1 MATPL
6 PTTIAKNTAATPAS
20 AKRPIAAL
28 AAAAPMGL
36 GNDQNK
42 TTKLDLKSAKFSDV
56 ENNAAQRAAIRA
68 IADGYDPRAKIQ
80 LQQAIDRW
88 AAEALADCFKQATDP
103 NESAA
108 LKAYHARMA
117 AFADATDTVAM
128 TEQAIQLAVSTR
140 EAKLQPNLKPAHQN
154 FFQKAL
160 GTIGHVVGAI
170 STVVSFIT
178 GETLSAIGW
187 LLNQACRGLGW
198 LLGAG
203 IGGLGSGL
211 DALGARGLGK
221 AFHAAGH
228 GLKTGLDFFG
238 KQAYGFMSGVGQ
250 ALKDTFSGLTFM
262 IEHPIM
268 AVGGLWQMVRHPS
281 TVWIAVQAMWYE
293 ACQGGAGHALGYMA
307 GTIAP
312 MFLSGGSSDGTLV
325 GRLAHSSLLANTK
338 TGSALEAVTMRV
350 SNGMEVLRRAST
362 FDVGGVVDGVTHF
375 GEPLVKSGKGG
386 TLFATTRKVANAAR
400 HPVASARAV
409 EQAAVK
415 TVRALPGKIGHK
427 AATLGSDSR
436 TAWQVLRH
444 SQGSGIDKLIA
455 VQTAFQKA
463 GETAAE
469 AAAAGK
475 SQAIADA
482 IEAKLATKD
491 LKTAFRALWHQNL
504 DGFNAAIGNG
514 ADAVSKIQTIQEA
527 INDIS
532 HVANAVGD
540 VTNPGAAIEGKLR
553 NHLVDEAGSRL
564 SNNQLMTA
572 MTGLHLNQE
581 GVYAGDEARLQ
592 KDRQNGILKVLNP
605 LG

>member
-1 MATPL
+1 M
-6 PTTIAKNTAATPAS
+6 
-20 AKRPIAAL
+20 AL
-28 AAAAPMGL
+28 AG
-36 GNDQNK
+36 DQVQ
-42 TTKLDLKSAKFSDV
+42 TTKLDLKSAKFADV
-56 ENNAAQRAAIRA
+56 ENNAAQLSAIRA
-68 IADGYDPRAKIQ
+68 IAAGYDPRAKIQ
-80 LQQAIDRW
+80 LQQAVDRW
-88 AAEALADCFKQATDP
+88 AAEALDDCFKGSASQD
-103 NESAA
+103 ESAA

-117 AFADATDTVAM
+117 TFANRTDTVAM
-128 TEQAIQLAVSTR
+128 TEQAIRLAVSTR
-140 EAKLQPNLKPAHQN
+140 ETKLQPDLKPVHQN
-154 FFQKAL
+154 FFEKVF
-160 GTIGHVVGAI
+160 GKITGVIGAI
-170 STVVSFIT
+170 ANVVSFIT
-178 GETLSAIGW
+178 GETLAAIGW
-187 LLNQACRGLGW
+187 LFNQVFRGLGW
-198 LLGAG
+198 LLGAAISG
-203 IGGLGSGL
+203 IGSGF
-211 DALGARGLGK
+211 DALGAHGIGK
-221 AFHAAGH
+221 AFHGAGN
-228 GLKTGLDFFG
+228 GVKAGLDFFG

-250 ALKDTFSGLTFM
+250 ALKDTFNGLTFM

-268 AVGGLWQMVRHPS
+268 AVEGLWRMVRHPS
-281 TVWIAVQAMWYE
+281 TIWIAAQAMWYE
-293 ACQGGAGHALGYMA
+293 ACQGGAGHALGYMV

-362 FDVGGVVDGVTHF
+362 FDIGGVVDGVTNF
-375 GEPLVKSGKGG
+375 GKPLVKSGKGG
-386 TLFATTRKVANAAR
+386 SLFATTRKVAGAAR
-400 HPVASARAV
+400 HPIETARSV
-409 EQAAVK
+409 EQTVIK
-415 TVRALPGKIGHK
+415 TVRQAPAKVGHK
-427 AATLGSDSR
+427 VTTLAGDSR

-455 VQTAFQKA
+455 VQSAFQKA

-475 SQAIADA
+475 TQAVADA
-482 IEAKLATKD
+482 IEAKLASKD
-491 LKTAFRALWHQNL
+491 LKTAFRALWHQDL

-514 ADAVSKIQTIQEA
+514 ADAVGKIQTIQQA

-540 VTNPGAAIEGKLR
+540 VTNPGAAIEGKVR